1 MTKPLASG
9 AAPFGV
15 WERAVAFR
23 YLLAVRK
30 SGGVALV
37 TIFAFLGISAAV
49 FALITVMSVMNGFR
63 SELLDRLLGFN
74 GHAYVAGAILGSPD
88 RDKAVDR
95 IRKVPGVVR
104 ATPMIQGQVIVMGP
118 AQITGAIVRGVSPA
132 DLAATEI
139 IAGNIK
145 RGSLDGFGQGDY
157 GGDLILIGDRMAA
170 ALGVGPGDPVTLISP
185 TGATTAFGQ
194 SVSQKDYTV
203 GGVFS
208 VGMSEFDQAF
218 IYMPLDQAQLFF
230 GREGMVDKIEI
241 MLDSPDNAVGM
252 KPAIAQAAGPAA
264 LVFDW
269 TQENETFFNALQIER
284 SAMRLILMILVAITT
299 LNIIAGLV
307 MLVQNK
313 RRDIGIL
320 RTVGASQSAIL
331 RVFFMVGALIG
342 VVATAAGLAAGVL
355 FCLNIEAIQG
365 VVERVTGA
373 QLFNAEVYFLSH
385 LPARVEPTEVVLVV
399 GWALF
404 MSFIVTLLP
413 AWLASRLD
421 PVEALRYE

>member
-1 MTKPLASG
+1 VSKALASG
-9 AAPFGV
+9 AAPFGL
-15 WERAVAFR
+15 WERAIAFR

-37 TIFAFLGISAAV
+37 TIFAFVGIAMAV

-74 GHAYVAGAILGSPD
+74 GHAYVAGGILGSPD
-88 RDKAVDR
+88 RDAAVDR

-132 DLAATEI
+132 DLKATQI
-139 IAGNIK
+139 ISSNIK
-145 RGSLDGFGQGDY
+145 RGSLAGYGQGEY
-157 GGDLILIGDRMAA
+157 GGDLVLIGDRMAA
-170 ALGVGPGDPVTLISP
+170 ALGVSPGDPVTLISP

-194 SVSQKDYTV
+194 SVNQKDYTV

-218 IYMPLDQAQLFF
+218 IYMPLEQAQIFF
-230 GREGMVDKIEI
+230 GRDGMVDKIEI
-241 MLDSPDNAVGM
+241 MLDSPDNAIAM
-252 KPAIAQAAGPAA
+252 KPALARAAGPAA
-264 LVFDW
+264 MVFDW
-269 TQENETFFNALQIER
+269 TQENESFFNALQIER

-307 MLVQNK
+307 MMVQNK

-320 RTVGASQSAIL
+320 RTVGASQSAIM
-331 RVFFMVGALIG
+331 RIFFMAGSLIG
-342 VVATAAGLAAGVL
+342 VLGAATGLILGVVV
-355 FCLNIEAIQG
+355 CLNIEVIQQL
-365 VVERVTGA
+365 VERITGA
-373 QLFNAEVYFLSH
+373 QVFNPEVYFLSH
-385 LPARVEPTEVVLVV
+385 VPAKIEWSEVGLVTA
-399 GWALF
+399 WALF

>member
-9 AAPFGV
+9 APPFGL

-37 TIFAFLGISAAV
+37 TIFAFLGIAMAV

-74 GHAYVAGAILGSPD
+74 GHAYVAGGILGSPD
-88 RDKAVDR
+88 RDKAVER

-104 ATPMIQGQVIVMGP
+104 VTPMIQGQVIVMGP

-132 DLAATEI
+132 DLKGTQI
-139 IAGNIK
+139 IASNIK
-145 RGSLDGFGQGDY
+145 RGSLDGFGKGEY

-194 SVSQKDYTV
+194 SVNQKDYTV

-241 MLDSPDNAVGM
+241 MLQSADHAIDM

-269 TQENETFFNALQIER
+269 TQENETFFNALQVER

-307 MLVQNK
+307 MMVQNK

-320 RTVGASQSAIL
+320 RTVGAGQGSIM
-331 RVFFMVGALIG
+331 RIFFMAGSLIG
-342 VVATAAGLAAGVL
+342 VLGAAFGLLLGVVV
-355 FCLNIEAIQG
+355 CLNIEAIQRL
-365 VVERVTGA
+365 VEGVTGA
-373 QLFNAEVYFLSH
+373 QVFNPEVYFLSH
-385 LPARVEPTEVVLVV
+385 VPAKIEWSEVGVV
-399 GWALF
+399 TAWALF
-404 MSFIVTLLP
+404 MSFVVTLLP

>member
-1 MTKPLASG
+1 VSKVPGSG

-15 WERAVAFR
+15 WERAIAFR

-37 TIFAFLGISAAV
+37 TIFAYVGIAMAV

-74 GHAYVAGAILGSPD
+74 GHAYVAGAVLSSPD
-88 RDKAVDR
+88 RDAAVAR
-95 IRKVPGVVR
+95 LRKVPEVTRV
-104 ATPMIQGQVIVMGP
+104 TPMIQGQVIVMGP

-132 DLAATEI
+132 DLKATTI
-139 IAGNIK
+139 IKDNIK
-145 RGSLDGFGQGDY
+145 RGSLDGYGRGEY

-170 ALGVGPGDPVTLISP
+170 ALGVSPGDPVTLISP

-194 SVSQKDYTV
+194 SVNQKDYTV

-218 IYMPLDQAQLFF
+218 IYMPLEQAQLFF
-230 GREGMVDKIEI
+230 GREGSVDKIEI
-241 MLDSPDNAVGM
+241 MLTNADKAIGI
-252 KPAIAQAAGPAA
+252 KPKLTAAAGPGG

-269 TQENETFFNALQIER
+269 TQENESFFNALQVER

-307 MLVQNK
+307 MMVQNK

-320 RTVGASQSAIL
+320 RTMGGGQGAIM
-331 RVFFMVGALIG
+331 RIFFMAGSLIG
-342 VVATAAGLAAGVL
+342 VLGAMTGLVLGVVV
-355 FCLNIEAIQG
+355 CLNIEVIQQ
-365 VVERVTGA
+365 VVERITGT
-373 QLFNAEVYFLSH
+373 QVFNPEVYFLSH
-385 LPARVEPTEVVLVV
+385 VPAKIEWSEVGLVTA
-399 GWALF
+399 WALF
-404 MSFIVTLLP
+404 MSFVVTLLP

>member
-1 MTKPLASG
+1 MSKPLASG
-9 AAPFGV
+9 SPPFAV

-23 YLLAVRK
+23 YLMAVRK

-37 TIFAFLGISAAV
+37 TVFAFLGIGMAV

-88 RDKAVDR
+88 RDKAVER

-118 AQITGAIVRGVSPA
+118 AQITGAIVRGVSAA
-132 DLAATEI
+132 DVRGTAI
-139 IAGNIK
+139 IKDNIK
-145 RGSLDGFGQGDY
+145 RGSLDGYGEGEW

-194 SVSQKDYTV
+194 SVNQKDYTV

-241 MLDSPDNAVGM
+241 MLDSPDQAVGM

-269 TQENETFFNALQIER
+269 TQENETFFNALQVER

-307 MLVQNK
+307 MMVQNK

-331 RVFFMVGALIG
+331 RIFFMAGALIG
-342 VVATAAGLAAGVL
+342 VLGTAFGLTLGVVV
-355 FCLNIEAIQG
+355 CLNIETIQKL
-365 VVERVTGA
+365 VEGVTGA
-373 QLFNAEVYFLSH
+373 QVFNPEVYFLSH
-385 LPARVEPTEVVLVV
+385 VPARIEWSEVGLVTA
-399 GWALF
+399 WALF
-404 MSFIVTLLP
+404 MSFVVTLLP

>member
-145 RGSLDGFGQGDY
+145 RGSLDGFGQGEY

>member
-1 MTKPLASG
+1 VSKPLASG
-9 AAPFGV
+9 SPPFAV

-23 YLLAVRK
+23 YLMAVRK

-37 TIFAFLGISAAV
+37 TVFAFLGIGMAV

-88 RDKAVDR
+88 RDKAVER

-118 AQITGAIVRGVSPA
+118 AQITGAIVRGVSAA
-132 DLAATEI
+132 DVRGTAI
-139 IAGNIK
+139 IKDNIK
-145 RGSLDGFGQGDY
+145 RGSLDGYGEGEW

-194 SVSQKDYTV
+194 SVNQKDYTV

-241 MLDSPDNAVGM
+241 MLESPDQAVGM

-269 TQENETFFNALQIER
+269 TQENETFFNALQVER

-307 MLVQNK
+307 MMVQNK

-331 RVFFMVGALIG
+331 RIFFMAGALIG
-342 VVATAAGLAAGVL
+342 VLGTAFGLTLGVVV
-355 FCLNIEAIQG
+355 CLNIETIQKL
-365 VVERVTGA
+365 VEGVTGA
-373 QLFNAEVYFLSH
+373 QVFNPEVYFLSH
-385 LPARVEPTEVVLVV
+385 VPARIEWSEVGLVTA
-399 GWALF
+399 WALF
-404 MSFIVTLLP
+404 MSFVVTLLP

>member
-1 MTKPLASG
+1 MASG
-9 AAPFGV
+9 AAPFGL
-15 WERAVAFR
+15 WERAIAFR

-37 TIFAFLGISAAV
+37 TIFAFVGIAMAV

-74 GHAYVAGAILGSPD
+74 GHAYVAGGILGSPD
-88 RDKAVDR
+88 RDAAVAR

-132 DLAATEI
+132 DLKATAI
-139 IAGNIK
+139 IADNIK
-145 RGSLDGFGQGDY
+145 RGSLDGYGQGDY

-170 ALGVGPGDPVTLISP
+170 ALGVSPGDPVTLISP

-194 SVSQKDYTV
+194 SVNQKDYTV

-218 IYMPLDQAQLFF
+218 IYMPLEQAQLFF
-230 GREGMVDKIEI
+230 GREGSVDKIEI
-241 MLDSPDNAVGM
+241 MLESADEAIGM
-252 KPAIAQAAGPAA
+252 KPALARAAGPAA

-269 TQENETFFNALQIER
+269 TQENESFFNALQIER

-307 MLVQNK
+307 MMVQNK

-320 RTVGASQSAIL
+320 RTVGASQGAIM
-331 RVFFMVGALIG
+331 RIFFMAGSLIG
-342 VVATAAGLAAGVL
+342 VLGAATGLVLGVVV
-355 FCLNIEAIQG
+355 CLNIETIQKL
-365 VVERVTGA
+365 VEGVTGA
-373 QLFNAEVYFLSH
+373 QVFNPEIYFLSH
-385 LPARVEPTEVVLVV
+385 VPARIEWSEVGLVTA
-399 GWALF
+399 WALF

>member
-1 MTKPLASG
+1 MSQPMASG
-9 AAPFGV
+9 AAPFGL
-15 WERAVAFR
+15 WERAIAFR

-37 TIFAFLGISAAV
+37 TIFAFVGIAMAV

-74 GHAYVAGAILGSPD
+74 GHAYVAGGILGSPD
-88 RDKAVDR
+88 RDAAVAR

-132 DLAATEI
+132 DVKATAI
-139 IAGNIK
+139 IADNIK
-145 RGSLDGFGQGDY
+145 RGSLNGYGQGEY

-170 ALGVGPGDPVTLISP
+170 ALGVSPGDPVTLISP

-194 SVSQKDYTV
+194 SVNQKDYTV

-218 IYMPLDQAQLFF
+218 IYMPLDQAQIFF
-230 GREGMVDKIEI
+230 GRDGMVDKIEI
-241 MLDSPDNAVGM
+241 MLDSPDNAIAM
-252 KPAIAQAAGPAA
+252 KPALARAAGPAA

-269 TQENETFFNALQIER
+269 TQENESFFNALQIER

-307 MLVQNK
+307 MMVQNK

-320 RTVGASQSAIL
+320 RTVGASQSAIM
-331 RVFFMVGALIG
+331 RIFFMAGSLIG
-342 VVATAAGLAAGVL
+342 VLGAATGLVLGVVV
-355 FCLNIEAIQG
+355 CLNIEVIQQ
-365 VVERVTGA
+365 VVERITGA
-373 QLFNAEVYFLSH
+373 QVFNPEIYFLSH
-385 LPARVEPTEVVLVV
+385 VPAKIEWSEVGLVTA
-399 GWALF
+399 WALF

>member
-1 MTKPLASG
+1 MSKALASG
-9 AAPFGV
+9 AAPFGL
-15 WERAVAFR
+15 WERAIAVR

-37 TIFAFLGISAAV
+37 TIFAFAGIAMAV

-74 GHAYVAGAILGSPD
+74 GHAYVAGGILGSPD
-88 RDKAVDR
+88 RDAAVDR

-132 DLAATEI
+132 DVKATQI
-139 IAGNIK
+139 ISSNIK
-145 RGSLDGFGQGDY
+145 RGSLNGYGQGEY
-157 GGDLILIGDRMAA
+157 GGELILIGDRMAA
-170 ALGVGPGDPVTLISP
+170 ALGVSPGDPVTLISP

-194 SVSQKDYTV
+194 SVNQKDYTV

-218 IYMPLDQAQLFF
+218 IYMPLEQAQIFF
-230 GREGMVDKIEI
+230 GRDGMVDKIEI
-241 MLDSPDNAVGM
+241 MLDSPDNAIAM
-252 KPAIAQAAGPAA
+252 KPALARAAGPAA
-264 LVFDW
+264 MVFDW
-269 TQENETFFNALQIER
+269 TQENESFFNALQIER

-307 MLVQNK
+307 MMVQNK

-331 RVFFMVGALIG
+331 RIFFMAGSLIG
-342 VVATAAGLAAGVL
+342 VLGAGTGLVLGVVV
-355 FCLNIEAIQG
+355 CLNIEVIQQ
-365 VVERVTGA
+365 VVERITGA
-373 QLFNAEVYFLSH
+373 QVFNPEVYFLSH
-385 LPARVEPTEVVLVV
+385 VPAKIEWSEVGLVTA
-399 GWALF
+399 WALF

>member
-1 MTKPLASG
+1 MTKALASG

-23 YLLAVRK
+23 YLMAVRK

-37 TIFAFLGISAAV
+37 TIFAFVGIAMAV

-88 RDKAVDR
+88 RDKAVER

-132 DLAATEI
+132 DVKGTAI
-139 IAGNIK
+139 IRDNIK
-145 RGSLDGFGQGDY
+145 RGSLDGYGQGEY

-194 SVSQKDYTV
+194 SVNQKDYTV

-241 MLDSPDNAVGM
+241 MLDSADMAIGM
-252 KPAIAQAAGPAA
+252 KPAIAQAAGPSA

-269 TQENETFFNALQIER
+269 TQENETFFNALQVER

-307 MLVQNK
+307 MMVQNK

-320 RTVGASQSAIL
+320 RTVGASQSAIM
-331 RVFFMVGALIG
+331 RVFFMAGSLIG
-342 VVATAAGLAAGVL
+342 VLGATFGLILGVVV
-355 FCLNIEAIQG
+355 CMNIEVIQQI
-365 VVERVTGA
+365 VERITGA
-373 QLFNAEVYFLSH
+373 QVFNPEVYFLSH
-385 LPARVEPTEVVLVV
+385 VPAKIEWSEVGLVTA
-399 GWALF
+399 WALF

>member
-145 RGSLDGFGQGDY
+145 RGSLDGFGQGEY

-252 KPAIAQAAGPAA
+252 KPAIAQTAGPAA

>member
-1 MTKPLASG
+1 MSKTLASG
-9 AAPFGV
+9 AAPFGL
-15 WERAVAFR
+15 WERAIAFR

-37 TIFAFLGISAAV
+37 TIFAFVGIAMAV

-74 GHAYVAGAILGSPD
+74 GHAYVAGGILGSPD
-88 RDKAVDR
+88 RDAAVER

-118 AQITGAIVRGVSPA
+118 AQITGAIVRGVSPS
-132 DLAATEI
+132 DVKATAI
-139 IAGNIK
+139 ISGNIK
-145 RGSLDGFGQGDY
+145 RGSLDGYGQGEY
-157 GGDLILIGDRMAA
+157 GGDLVLIGDRMAA
-170 ALGVGPGDPVTLISP
+170 ALGVSPGDPVTLISP

-194 SVSQKDYTV
+194 SVNQKDYTV

-218 IYMPLDQAQLFF
+218 IYMPLEQAQLFF
-230 GREGMVDKIEI
+230 GREGSVDKIEI
-241 MLDSPDNAVGM
+241 MLKSADQAIAM
-252 KPAIAQAAGPAA
+252 KPALAQAAGPAA
-264 LVFDW
+264 MVFDW
-269 TQENETFFNALQIER
+269 TQENESFFNALQIER

-307 MLVQNK
+307 MMVQNK

-331 RVFFMVGALIG
+331 RIFFMAGSLIG
-342 VVATAAGLAAGVL
+342 VLGAATGLVLGVVV
-355 FCLNIEAIQG
+355 CLNIEAIQQ
-365 VVERVTGA
+365 VVERISGA
-373 QLFNAEVYFLSH
+373 QVFNPEIYFLSH
-385 LPARVEPTEVVLVV
+385 VPAKIEWSEVGLVT

-404 MSFIVTLLP
+404 MSFVVTLLP

>member
-1 MTKPLASG
+1 MSQPMASG
-9 AAPFGV
+9 AAPFGL
-15 WERAVAFR
+15 WERAIAFR

-37 TIFAFLGISAAV
+37 TIFAFVGIAMAV

-74 GHAYVAGAILGSPD
+74 GHAYVAGGILGSPD
-88 RDKAVDR
+88 RDAAVDR

-104 ATPMIQGQVIVMGP
+104 VTPMIQGQVIVMGP

-132 DLAATEI
+132 DVKATAI
-139 IAGNIK
+139 IADNIK
-145 RGSLDGFGQGDY
+145 RGSLDGYGQGDY

-170 ALGVGPGDPVTLISP
+170 ALGVSPGDPVTLISP

-194 SVSQKDYTV
+194 SVNQKDYTV

-218 IYMPLDQAQLFF
+218 IYMPLEQAQLFF
-230 GREGMVDKIEI
+230 GREGSVDKIEI
-241 MLDSPDNAVGM
+241 MLESADEAIGM
-252 KPAIAQAAGPAA
+252 KPALTRAAGPAA

-269 TQENETFFNALQIER
+269 TQENESFFNALQIER

-307 MLVQNK
+307 MMVQNK

-320 RTVGASQSAIL
+320 RTVGASQGAIM
-331 RVFFMVGALIG
+331 RIFFMAGSLIG
-342 VVATAAGLAAGVL
+342 VLGAATGLVLGVVV
-355 FCLNIEAIQG
+355 CLNIETIQKL
-365 VVERVTGA
+365 VEGVTGA
-373 QLFNAEVYFLSH
+373 QVFNPEIYFLSH
-385 LPARVEPTEVVLVV
+385 VPAKIEWSEVGLVTA
-399 GWALF
+399 WALF

>member
-118 AQITGAIVRGVSPA
+118 AQVTGAIVRGVSPA

>member
-1 MTKPLASG
+1 MSKPLASG

-23 YLLAVRK
+23 YLMAVRK

-37 TIFAFLGISAAV
+37 TIFAFVGIAMAV

-74 GHAYVAGAILGSPD
+74 GHAYVAGGILGSPD
-88 RDKAVDR
+88 RDKALER

-118 AQITGAIVRGVSPA
+118 AQITGAIVRGVSAA
-132 DLAATEI
+132 DVKGTAI
-139 IAGNIK
+139 IADNIK
-145 RGSLDGFGQGDY
+145 RGSLDGYGQGDY

-194 SVSQKDYTV
+194 SVNQKDYTV
-203 GGVFS
+203 GGIFS

-230 GREGMVDKIEI
+230 GREGVVDKIEI
-241 MLDSPDNAVGM
+241 MLDSADRAIGM

-264 LVFDW
+264 MVFDW
-269 TQENETFFNALQIER
+269 TQENETFFNALQVER

-307 MLVQNK
+307 MMVQNK

-331 RVFFMVGALIG
+331 RIFFMAGSLIG
-342 VVATAAGLAAGVL
+342 VLGATAGLILGVVV
-355 FCLNIEAIQG
+355 CLNIETIQQI
-365 VVERVTGA
+365 VERITGA
-373 QLFNAEVYFLSH
+373 QVFNPEVYFLSH
-385 LPARVEPTEVVLVV
+385 VPAKIEWSEVGLVTA
-399 GWALF
+399 WALF
-404 MSFIVTLLP
+404 MSFVVTLLP

>member
-1 MTKPLASG
+1 MSKPLASG

-23 YLLAVRK
+23 YLMAVRK

-37 TIFAFLGISAAV
+37 TIFAFVGIAMAV

-74 GHAYVAGAILGSPD
+74 GHAYVAGGILGSPD
-88 RDKAVDR
+88 RDKALER

-118 AQITGAIVRGVSPA
+118 AQITGAIVRGVSAA
-132 DLAATEI
+132 DVKGTAI
-139 IAGNIK
+139 IADNIK
-145 RGSLDGFGQGDY
+145 RGSLDGYGRGDY

-194 SVSQKDYTV
+194 SVNQKDYTV

-230 GREGMVDKIEI
+230 GREGVVDKIEI
-241 MLDSPDNAVGM
+241 MLDSADRAIGM

-264 LVFDW
+264 MVFDW
-269 TQENETFFNALQIER
+269 TQENETFFNALQVER

-307 MLVQNK
+307 MMVQNK

-331 RVFFMVGALIG
+331 RIFFMAGSLIG
-342 VVATAAGLAAGVL
+342 VLGAAAGLILGVVV
-355 FCLNIEAIQG
+355 CLNIETIQQI
-365 VVERVTGA
+365 VERITGA
-373 QLFNAEVYFLSH
+373 QVFNPEVYFLSH
-385 LPARVEPTEVVLVV
+385 VPAKIEWSEVGLVTA
-399 GWALF
+399 WALF
-404 MSFIVTLLP
+404 MSFVVTLLP

>member
-1 MTKPLASG
+1 MSKTLASG
-9 AAPFGV
+9 AAPFGL
-15 WERAVAFR
+15 WERAIAFR

-37 TIFAFLGISAAV
+37 TIFAFVGIAMAV

-74 GHAYVAGAILGSPD
+74 GHAYVAGGILGSPD
-88 RDKAVDR
+88 RDAAVER

-132 DLAATEI
+132 DVKATQI
-139 IAGNIK
+139 ISSNIK
-145 RGSLDGFGQGDY
+145 RGSLAGYGQGEY
-157 GGDLILIGDRMAA
+157 GGDLVLIGDRMAA
-170 ALGVGPGDPVTLISP
+170 ALGVSPGDPITLISP

-194 SVSQKDYTV
+194 SVNQKDYTV

-218 IYMPLDQAQLFF
+218 IYMPLEQAQIFF
-230 GREGMVDKIEI
+230 GRDGMVDKIEI
-241 MLDSPDNAVGM
+241 MLTSADEAIGM
-252 KPAIAQAAGPAA
+252 KPALAQAAGPAA
-264 LVFDW
+264 MVFDW
-269 TQENETFFNALQIER
+269 TQENESFFNALQIER

-307 MLVQNK
+307 MMVQNK

-331 RVFFMVGALIG
+331 RIFFMAGSLIG
-342 VVATAAGLAAGVL
+342 VLGAATGLVLGVVV
-355 FCLNIEAIQG
+355 CLNIEVIQQ
-365 VVERVTGA
+365 VVERITGA
-373 QLFNAEVYFLSH
+373 QVFNPEIYFLSH
-385 LPARVEPTEVVLVV
+385 VPAKIEWSEVGLVT

-404 MSFIVTLLP
+404 MSFVVTLLP

>member
-145 RGSLDGFGQGDY
+145 RGSLDGFGQGEY

-342 VVATAAGLAAGVL
+342 VVAIAAGLAAGVL

>member
-1 MTKPLASG
+1 MSKALASG
-9 AAPFGV
+9 AAPFGL
-15 WERAVAFR
+15 WERAIAFR

-37 TIFAFLGISAAV
+37 TIFAFVGIAMAV

-74 GHAYVAGAILGSPD
+74 GHAYVAGGILGSPD
-88 RDKAVDR
+88 RDAAVDR

-132 DLAATEI
+132 DLKATQI
-139 IAGNIK
+139 ISSNIK
-145 RGSLDGFGQGDY
+145 RGSLAGYGQGEY
-157 GGDLILIGDRMAA
+157 GGDLVLIGDRMAA
-170 ALGVGPGDPVTLISP
+170 ALGVSPGDPVTLISP

-194 SVSQKDYTV
+194 SVNQKDYTV

-218 IYMPLDQAQLFF
+218 IYMPLEQAQIFF
-230 GREGMVDKIEI
+230 GRDGMVDKIEI
-241 MLDSPDNAVGM
+241 MLDSPDNAIAM
-252 KPAIAQAAGPAA
+252 KPALARAAGPAA
-264 LVFDW
+264 MVFDW
-269 TQENETFFNALQIER
+269 TQENESFFNALQIER

-307 MLVQNK
+307 MMVQNK

-320 RTVGASQSAIL
+320 RTVGASQSAIM
-331 RVFFMVGALIG
+331 RIFFMAGSLIG
-342 VVATAAGLAAGVL
+342 VLGAATGLILGVVV
-355 FCLNIEAIQG
+355 CLNIEVIQQL
-365 VVERVTGA
+365 VERITGA
-373 QLFNAEVYFLSH
+373 QVFNPEVYFLSH
-385 LPARVEPTEVVLVV
+385 VPAKIEWSEVGLVTA
-399 GWALF
+399 WALF

>member
-1 MTKPLASG
+1 VSKPLASG

-23 YLLAVRK
+23 YLMAVRK

-37 TIFAFLGISAAV
+37 TIFAFVGIAMAV

-74 GHAYVAGAILGSPD
+74 GHAYVAGGILGSPD
-88 RDKAVDR
+88 RDKALER

-118 AQITGAIVRGVSPA
+118 AQITGAIVRGVSAA
-132 DLAATEI
+132 DVKGTAI
-139 IAGNIK
+139 IADNIK
-145 RGSLDGFGQGDY
+145 RGSLDGYGRGDY

-194 SVSQKDYTV
+194 SVNQKDYTV

-230 GREGMVDKIEI
+230 GREGVVDKIEI
-241 MLDSPDNAVGM
+241 MLDSADRAIGM

-264 LVFDW
+264 MVFDW
-269 TQENETFFNALQIER
+269 TQENETFFNALQVER

-307 MLVQNK
+307 MMVQNK

-331 RVFFMVGALIG
+331 RIFFMAGSLIG
-342 VVATAAGLAAGVL
+342 VLGAAAGLILGVVV
-355 FCLNIEAIQG
+355 CLNIETIQQI
-365 VVERVTGA
+365 VERITGA
-373 QLFNAEVYFLSH
+373 QVFNPEVYFLSH
-385 LPARVEPTEVVLVV
+385 VPAKIEWSEVGLVTA
-399 GWALF
+399 WALF
-404 MSFIVTLLP
+404 MSFVVTLLP

>member
-1 MTKPLASG
+1 MSKALASG
-9 AAPFGV
+9 AAPFGL
-15 WERAVAFR
+15 WERAIAFR

-37 TIFAFLGISAAV
+37 TIFAFVGIAMAV

-74 GHAYVAGAILGSPD
+74 GHAYVAGGILASPD
-88 RDKAVDR
+88 RDAAVER
-95 IRKVPGVVR
+95 IRKAPGVVR
-104 ATPMIQGQVIVMGP
+104 VTPMIQGQVIVMGP

-132 DLAATEI
+132 DVKATTI
-139 IAGNIK
+139 ISSNIK
-145 RGSLDGFGQGDY
+145 RGSLDGYGQGEY
-157 GGDLILIGDRMAA
+157 GGDLVLIGDRMAA
-170 ALGVGPGDPVTLISP
+170 ALGVSPGDPITLISP

-194 SVSQKDYTV
+194 SVNQKDYTV

-218 IYMPLDQAQLFF
+218 IYMPLEQAQIFF
-230 GREGMVDKIEI
+230 GRDGMVDKIEI
-241 MLDSPDNAVGM
+241 MLKSADQAIAM
-252 KPAIAQAAGPAA
+252 KPALAQAAGPAA
-264 LVFDW
+264 MVFDW
-269 TQENETFFNALQIER
+269 TQENESFFNALQIER

-307 MLVQNK
+307 MMVQNK

-320 RTVGASQSAIL
+320 RTVGASQSAIM
-331 RVFFMVGALIG
+331 RIFFMAGSLIG
-342 VVATAAGLAAGVL
+342 VLGAATGLVLGVVV
-355 FCLNIEAIQG
+355 CLNIEAIQQ
-365 VVERVTGA
+365 VVERITGA
-373 QLFNAEVYFLSH
+373 QVFNPEIYFLSH
-385 LPARVEPTEVVLVV
+385 VPARIEWSEVGLVT

>member
-23 YLLAVRK
+23 YLMAVRK

-37 TIFAFLGISAAV
+37 TIFAFVGIAMAV

-74 GHAYVAGAILGSPD
+74 GHAYVAGGILGSPD
-88 RDKAVDR
+88 RDKALER

-104 ATPMIQGQVIVMGP
+104 ATPMVQGQVIVMGP
-118 AQITGAIVRGVSPA
+118 AQITGAIVRGVSAA
-132 DLAATEI
+132 DVKGTEI

-145 RGSLDGFGQGDY
+145 RGSLDGYGQGEY

-194 SVSQKDYTV
+194 SVNQKDYTV

-230 GREGMVDKIEI
+230 GREGVVDKIEI
-241 MLDSPDNAVGM
+241 MVDSADNAVAM
-252 KPAIAQAAGPAA
+252 KPAIAQAAGPNA

-269 TQENETFFNALQIER
+269 TQENETFFNALQVER

-307 MLVQNK
+307 MMVQNK

-320 RTVGASQSAIL
+320 RTVGAGQGSVMRI
-331 RVFFMVGALIG
+331 FFMAGSLIG
-342 VVATAAGLAAGVL
+342 VLGAAFGLLLGVVV
-355 FCLNIEAIQG
+355 CTNIEAIQR
-365 VVERVTGA
+365 VVEGVTGT
-373 QLFNAEVYFLSH
+373 QVFNPEVYFLSH
-385 LPARVEPTEVVLVV
+385 VPAKIEWSEVTLVTA
-399 GWALF
+399 WALF